1 MRDIIFLLKRT
12 SLSSPHRLKFLS
24 QAHFSLSHISPHPNN
39 KNTHTF
45 HISPISSSKHPSS
58 TTFSSHSLPP
68 SHSNTKCHKTHPNI
82 SYHYHQYAPSPTL
95 FSSFSPPFPTLTHS
109 SPYLALDLSSPRF
122 LSPLF
127 YLSVLPPLLLTNPPF
142 PIFSLLSNKSPYL
155 TKPQSS
161 ITHPNNKN
169 THTFHI
175 FPISSSKHPYSTT
188 YSTLFLSLLFP
199 ISTFLSPYRIQ
210 IPNATKHIP
219 ISPTTIISTLPL
231 PLFCL
236 LSQLAPLPTLT
247 HSSPYLALD
256 LSSLHFLSPLFHL

>member
-45 HISPISSSKHPSS
+45 HI
-58 TTFSSHSLPP
+58 
-68 SHSNTKCHKTHPNI
+68 
-82 SYHYHQYAPSPTL
+82 
-95 FSSFSPPFPTLTHS
+95 FPL
-109 SPYLALDLSSPRF
+109 
-122 LSPLF
+122 
-127 YLSVLPPLLLTNPPF
+127 
-142 PIFSLLSNKSPYL
+142 
-155 TKPQSS
+155 
-161 ITHPNNKN
+161 
-169 THTFHI
+169 
-175 FPISSSKHPYSTT
+175 SSSKHPYSTT

-210 IPNATKHIP
+210 IPNATQHIS
-219 ISPTTIISTLPL
+219 ISPPPIISTLPL